1 LTTKK
6 VCIKISPEAHQIL
19 KIWIDLMVEEALRV
33 HPDTPLPERTLS
45 NAILWASR
53 KLDIL
58 TKEKDSLKEGE
69 ID

>member
-1 LTTKK
+1 MTTKK
-6 VCIKISPEAHQIL
+6 ICIKVSPEAHQIL
-19 KIWIDLMVEEALRV
+19 KIWIDLMVEEALKMSAS
-33 HPDTPLPERTLS
+33 TPLPERTLS